1 MKRRSN
7 IQPTKKR
14 RGLICFINLKAYN
27 APLKLKSLFFPIIH
41 YEAIPHKNPKDAR
54 APKLKTV
61 KVIPQCSDDF
71 KECSVSLEIKSER
84 LSEETKLLYEYEIV
98 VFGSFKWTAE
108 MPEDKEFLLKSLAVT
123 GASILYSSA
132 REMLAYVSSRG
143 PWGTCILPTISFIP
157 KIRESRGSDL

>member
-98 VFGSFKWTAE
+98 VFGSFK
-108 MPEDKEFLLKSLAVT
+108 
-123 GASILYSSA
+123 
-132 REMLAYVSSRG
+132 
-143 PWGTCILPTISFIP
+143 
-157 KIRESRGSDL
+157 